1 MVKWSFEAKVQS
13 DHIGRICK
21 LTIESDI
28 RGSI

>member
-13 DHIGRICK
+13 DHIGRIYK